1 MTHVKYD
8 ASISCSYH
16 RIAELGGR
24 KVALVA
30 TARKLALCC
39 YSVLKNR
46 RPYRAFPHGQALH
59 NSS

>member
-8 ASISCSYH
+8 TSISRSYD
-16 RIAELGGR
+16 RIAERRGR

-30 TARKLALCC
+30 TARRLALCY

-46 RPYRAFPHGQALH
+46 RPYRPFPH
-59 NSS
+59 S